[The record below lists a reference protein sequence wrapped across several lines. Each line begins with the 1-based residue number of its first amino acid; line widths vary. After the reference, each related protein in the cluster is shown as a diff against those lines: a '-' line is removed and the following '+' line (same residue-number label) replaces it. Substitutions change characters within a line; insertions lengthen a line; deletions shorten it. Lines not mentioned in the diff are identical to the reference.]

1 MKTSILL
8 LSVVLSACTPRQHIT
23 GHIDGLN
30 DDTLIVHSCAI
41 ADLPAAGSDPTR
53 SIPRDTLVVRNGRL
67 AFDRPV
73 DQPTIFTIRPAQ
85 TVMRI
90 PGGHR
95 WFSSVSDIV
104 FFLDAGERIEI
115 RACVDSIYTDYS
127 LAGSR
132 LNKTWSRYRAGQFEL
147 QKELTRLMLR
157 LDQAEAAEAV
167 SIQTTLRSLQ
177 QRVFGSATRY
187 IREHPSEPLSGYL
200 LASVPADSAAV
211 CIDRLDNAV
220 RHSVFSPLIAHAARQ
235 IEAHEIRRQAC
246 ERIEPGN
253 AAPDF
258 TLEAADGSDFA
269 LSSLRGKYVV
279 LDFWGSWCGW
289 CIRGFPRMKELH
301 DRYRNKLE
309 IVGIACND
317 TRQNWLAAVEKY
329 RLPWINVFCPR
340 DAPPAENVATVY
352 GVDRFPTKL
361 IVGPDGRIVAVYS
374 GEGPDFYRKL
384 HDLLQ

>member
-23 GHIDGLN
+23 GHIEGLD

-41 ADLPAAGSDPTR
+41 ADLPAASSDPTR

-211 CIDRLDNAV
+211 CIDRLDDAV
-220 RHSVFSPLIAHAARQ
+220 RHSVFSPLIAHAAGKSKPMKSAGRPANGSNRATQLRISRSKRQ
-235 IEAHEIRRQAC
+235 TEAISLFRRCA
-246 ERIEPGN
+246 GN
-253 AAPDF
+253 TWCSTFGAVG
-258 TLEAADGSDFA
+258 ADGAF
-269 LSSLRGKYVV
+269 GV
-279 LDFWGSWCGW
+279 
-289 CIRGFPRMKELH
+289 FP
-301 DRYRNKLE
+301 
-309 IVGIACND
+309 G
-317 TRQNWLAAVEKY
+317 
-329 RLPWINVFCPR
+329 
-340 DAPPAENVATVY
+340 
-352 GVDRFPTKL
+352 
-361 IVGPDGRIVAVYS
+361 
-374 GEGPDFYRKL
+374 
-384 HDLLQ
+384 